1 MSGSLIISP
10 VLSMGFI
17 FKQYSFCK
25 TFRNGLLSRKKLIE
39 WQGKQHNI
47 HIVWSCIIAYICSIN
62 SKKDSRKI
70 LYNSDMENIF
80 QQFFSL
86 RDLGVKHS
94 NKGNFEG
101 LINKVS
107 KAVRKKIGWRIR
119 TFKYKPSTNSI
130 NMRCIQGK
138 KGNLV
143 LVISHSRQMNI

>member
-1 MSGSLIISP
+1 
-10 VLSMGFI
+10 
-17 FKQYSFCK
+17 
-25 TFRNGLLSRKKLIE
+25 
-39 WQGKQHNI
+39 
-47 HIVWSCIIAYICSIN
+47 
-62 SKKDSRKI
+62 
-70 LYNSDMENIF
+70 MENIF